1 MAAENEFVMRIAN
14 VNGSGSA
21 SANRMIA
28 QCVFRMGIPVGP
40 KNMFPSNIQGLPTW
54 YEIRVSEAGYTGR
67 RGTLDLLL
75 SFNRQTLWED
85 IRSLV
90 LGGYVLYDSTQPLVD
105 IPAAA
110 QQKLDTLSLL
120 PFPVAQ
126 LVREKF
132 SNAKVRG
139 LLQNLVYVGALI
151 SLVGLDE
158 KVLEGILQEKFGKSP
173 SLLQMNLD
181 ALHIGRDYA
190 RRHFA
195 CPLPF
200 YARAKSVL
208 RDEILLEGNQAAAL
222 GCLYAGA
229 TVVGWYPITPS
240 TSLVQAFTQF
250 CEKMRIDKETGEK
263 RYCILQAE
271 DEMSALGIVL
281 GAGWNGARA
290 FTATSGPGLSLMTEF
305 LGYAYYAELPA
316 VIFNVQ
322 RCGPSTGMPTRNQQ
336 ADLLSAA
343 YASHGDTQHV
353 LLFPSSPA
361 ECFSFGR
368 KAFDW
373 AERLQ
378 TPILVMSE
386 LEIGMNEFV
395 SPPLEE
401 PDPATYD
408 RGKILREEDLQGRT
422 APFHRYQWEE
432 PDCIAPRTLPGVH
445 SKGSYF
451 IRGSGHDR
459 FGRYTE
465 DAALYEETLQRVRR
479 KISYAAET
487 LLPEF
492 IWDRSAEPT
501 KECVLCY
508 GSSAEPL
515 REALDLLQAQGRKL
529 DHIRIRSFP
538 FSVKLAEALHIYE
551 RVWVVEQN
559 RDGQMRKL
567 LLAELELEA
576 KRLAPVLLCTG
587 LPMEASWL
595 VERLKT
601 LDAQ

>member
-1 MAAENEFVMRIAN
+1 MAAENEFVLRMAN

-85 IRSLV
+85 IPSLV
-90 LGGYVLYDSTQPLVD
+90 DGGYILYDSTQPLQET
-105 IPAAA
+105 PEAAKK
-110 QQKLDTLSLL
+110 KLQTLSLL
-120 PFPVAQ
+120 PLPVAQ
-126 LVREKF
+126 LVRDKF
-132 SNAKVRG
+132 SNPKVRG

-151 SLVGLDE
+151 SLIGLE
-158 KVLEGILQEKFGKSP
+158 EEVLADLLREKFGKSP
-173 SLLQMNLD
+173 SLFQMNLD
-181 ALHIGRDYA
+181 ALLIGKDYA
-190 RRHFA
+190 QTHFS

-200 YARAKSVL
+200 YVRAKPVL
-208 RDEILLEGNQAAAL
+208 TNEILLEGNQAAAL

-250 CEKMRIDKETGEK
+250 CQKLRIDKETGEK
-263 RYCILQAE
+263 KYCIIQAE

-316 VIFNVQ
+316 VVFNVQ

-336 ADLLSAA
+336 ADLLFAA

-353 LLFPSSPA
+353 MVFPSTPF
-361 ECFSFGR
+361 ECFEFGR

-373 AERLQ
+373 TERLQ

-395 SPPLEE
+395 SPALEE
-401 PDPATYD
+401 PDPNDYD
-408 RGKILREEDLQGRT
+408 RGKVLGEAELQIRT
-422 APFHRYQWEE
+422 TPFHRYQWEE
-432 PDCIAPRTLPGVH
+432 PDCIAPRTFPGVH

-451 IRGSGHDR
+451 TRGSGHDR

-465 DAALYEETLQRVRR
+465 DAALYEETLQRIRR
-479 KISYAAET
+479 KIMYATESVLPGFLWKQET
-487 LLPEF
+487 V
-492 IWDRSAEPT
+492 PT
-501 KECVLCY
+501 HECVVCY
-508 GSSAEPL
+508 GSSEEPL
-515 REALDLLQAQGRKL
+515 REALTILKEQGRTL
-529 DHIRIRSFP
+529 DQIRIRSFP
-538 FSVKLAEALHIYE
+538 FSRSLADALRTYD

-576 KRLAPVLLCTG
+576 SRLTPVLLCTG

-595 VERLKT
+595 IERLA
-601 LDAQ
+601 L

>member
-1 MAAENEFVMRIAN
+1 MAAQNEFVIRVAN
-14 VNGSGSA
+14 VNGTGSA

-28 QCVFRMGIPVGP
+28 QCVFRMGVPVGP

-85 IRSLV
+85 IHSLV
-90 LGGYVLYDSTQPLVD
+90 PGGYVLYDSTQPLLDV
-105 IPAAA
+105 PTSA
-110 QQKLDTLSLL
+110 QQTLATLTCL
-120 PFPVAQ
+120 ALPVAQ

-132 SNAKVRG
+132 SNPKVRG

-151 SLVGLDE
+151 PLIGLE
-158 KVLEGILQEKFGKSP
+158 EQVLENLLREKFGKSP
-173 SLLQMNLD
+173 SLFQMNLD
-181 ALHIGRDYA
+181 ALKIGKDYA
-190 RRHFA
+190 QSNFSA
-195 CPLPF
+195 PLPF
-200 YARAKSVL
+200 YVRAKPIL
-208 RDEILLEGNQAAAL
+208 TNEILLEGNQAAAL

-250 CEKMRIDKETGEK
+250 CEKLRIDKETGEK
-263 RYCILQAE
+263 RYCVIQAE

-316 VIFNVQ
+316 VVFNVQ

-336 ADLLSAA
+336 ADLLFAA
-343 YASHGDTQHV
+343 YASHGDTQQV
-353 LLFPSSPA
+353 ILLPSSPF
-361 ECFSFGR
+361 ECFEFGR
-368 KAFDW
+368 QAFDL

-401 PDPATYD
+401 PHANTFD
-408 RGKILREEDLQGRT
+408 RGKVLQEADLQART
-422 APFHRYQWEE
+422 TPFHRYQWEE

-445 SKGSYF
+445 RKGAYF
-451 IRGSGHDR
+451 TRGSGHDR

-465 DAALYEETLQRVRR
+465 DAALYEENLQRVKR
-479 KISYAAET
+479 KIMHAAET
-487 LLPEF
+487 VLPVF
-492 IWDRSAEPT
+492 IWQRNPQPT
-501 KECVLCY
+501 KACVVCY
-508 GSSAEPL
+508 GSSEEPL
-515 REALDLLQAQGRKL
+515 REALTVLREKGLIL
-529 DHIRIRSFP
+529 DQIRIRSFP
-538 FSVKLAEALHIYE
+538 FASTLADAIRSYD

-576 KRLAPVLLCTG
+576 TRLIPVLHCSG
-587 LPMEASWL
+587 LPMEANWL
-595 VERLKT
+595 VKQF
-601 LDAQ
+601 AK